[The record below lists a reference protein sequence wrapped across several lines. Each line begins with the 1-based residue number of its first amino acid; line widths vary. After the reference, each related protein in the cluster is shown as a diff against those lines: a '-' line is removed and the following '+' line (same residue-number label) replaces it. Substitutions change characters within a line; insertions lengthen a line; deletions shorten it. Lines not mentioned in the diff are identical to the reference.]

1 MAYIFRTF
9 RKPLVGKQK
18 EVLEGTIELRKL
30 MGWTGMGAITQGFTN
45 PTGFISHFRRFETLD
60 EISEWLDF
68 TKPDKKVIDKVYELN
83 SICEMYANKVFKVI
97 KPMSGVS
104 GNISDYLKGC
114 QIQDQW
120 ILHCKVGERQK
131 VIDACIEQSENFTGI
146 KPNVSTTLS
155 SPMIGDVFVTRVLK
169 SFNEIEDEGNDK
181 TAPDFIK
188 KVKDSVTGFDRHQ
201 TLLHHD

>member
-9 RKPLVGKQK
+9 RKPLVGKHQ
-18 EVLEGTIELRKL
+18 EVLKGTIELRKL
-30 MGWTGMGAITQGFTN
+30 MGFSGHGAITTAFTN
-45 PTGFISHFRRFETLD
+45 PTGYITHFRRFETLN
-60 EISEWLDF
+60 EISEWLNF
-68 TKPDKKVIDKVYELN
+68 TKLDKKVLDKVYELN
-83 SICEMYANKVFKVI
+83 SICEIYANKVFKVI

-104 GNISDYLKGC
+104 GSISDYLKDC

-120 ILHCKVGERQK
+120 IIHCKVGERQK
-131 VIDACIEQSENFTGI
+131 VIEACIDQSENFTGI

-155 SPMIGDVFVTRVLK
+155 SPMIGNVFVTRVLK

-181 TAPDFIK
+181 TVPDFIK